1 MQFVTVENGVI
12 TDIADG
18 PREDDLLVFLR
29 EMRSPFPRLLP
40 FLLLFLPVIAIF
52 PYGVM
57 LPHSGAFGIKL
68 NLMSQLSA
76 EMAAPMRCSRF
87 IFENNPHAKK
97 GFKQQAIWQIRVY
110 F

>member
-1 MQFVTVENGVI
+1 
-12 TDIADG
+12 
-18 PREDDLLVFLR
+18 
-29 EMRSPFPRLLP
+29 
-40 FLLLFLPVIAIF
+40 
-52 PYGVM
+52 M